1 MRSFIFLFVFFLAAG
16 SYTFAQDHT
25 NHNHNT
31 KKSDSITVKSET
43 PEVKKDESDSTK
55 IWNTVCP
62 VMGDEVDPEVKTVP
76 YNGKVY
82 GFCCKGCIKKF
93 SNNPE
98 KYAAKLS
105 EDGTKLIDAEKK

>member
-1 MRSFIFLFVFFLAAG
+1 
-16 SYTFAQDHT
+16 
-25 NHNHNT
+25 
-31 KKSDSITVKSET
+31 
-43 PEVKKDESDSTK
+43 
-55 IWNTVCP
+55 
-62 VMGDEVDPEVKTVP
+62 MGDEVDPEVKTVT

-105 EDGTKLIDAEKK
+105 EDGTKLIEPEKK

>member
-1 MRSFIFLFVFFLAAG
+1 MRSFMFLFVFFILAG
-16 SYTFAQDHT
+16 SIAFAQDHS

-31 KKSDSITVKSET
+31 HKNDSVTVKSEN
-43 PEVKKDESDSTK
+43 PEVKKEETDSTK
-55 IWNTVCP
+55 IFNTVCP
-62 VMGDEVDPEVKTVP
+62 VMGDEVDPEVKTVT

-105 EDGTKLIDAEKK
+105 EDGTKLIEPEKK